1 MSRLNDADLLV
12 AQIFDIWL
20 HLDNYFNAREFLEF
34 VDAPINLLAYD
45 SLMFSRELYRKYGR
59 MVNDRKL
66 SFHLRE
72 FSVVA
77 RKLDDMVSYNFEH
90 PKFSK

>member
-20 HLDNYFNAREFLEF
+20 QLDDYFSTREFLEF
-34 VDAPINLLAYD
+34 VDIPTARLAYN
-45 SLMFSRELYRKYGR
+45 SLMLSGELYRKYGR
-59 MVNDRKL
+59 MVNDKKL

-90 PKFSK
+90 PKFSR